1 MSRSIVIITGAGIS
15 AESGIQTFRGVDGLW
30 EGHRIEDVATPEGFA
45 RDPVLVQRFYNE
57 RRQGLLAGVE
67 PNRGHLA
74 LARLE
79 KAFNGEV
86 VLVTQNID
94 NLHERG
100 GSEQVLHMHGE
111 LLKARCL
118 DCEETQEILIDL
130 DHKSRCSCCHSK
142 GRLRP
147 DIVWF
152 GEMPFFMPEIEKALQ
167 SADVFL
173 SIGTSSQVY
182 PAAGFVEMARSA
194 GAKTIEVNLAE
205 TAGSS
210 SFARTVRGKA
220 GECLPD
226 LVDELLA

>member
-1 MSRSIVIITGAGIS
+1 MSRSIVILTGAGIS

-167 SADVFL
+167 SA
-173 SIGTSSQVY
+173 
-182 PAAGFVEMARSA
+182 GFVEMARSA